1 MYNKSHVIPKK
12 NNWLQ
17 TPAAYS
23 SWLTTN
29 FEKNI
34 AMEAR
39 DLCHGPFDDRFGHIH
54 LSGKLQLGNF
64 SSKKNKRRS

>member
-1 MYNKSHVIPKK
+1 MWFQKK
-12 NNWLQ
+12 TTDSKPHQPFPTDSQQ
-17 TPAAYS
+17 T
-23 SWLTTN
+23 

-34 AMEAR
+34 VMEAR